1 MEVDGVFRGFVSG
14 FPVVD
19 DAGEDVAVGA
29 VVIGRDE
36 FGDGCERAEGFVEGD
51 FFDGFGGD
59 GVGMIGG
66 DLLIFLQV
74 RRGDLEAVE
83 EQGGAAGV
91 DLVAGDAEQD
101 LADGEL
107 DGGTVFR
114 QGQGEGGAAAA
125 ALERVGDRRAVGVVE
140 VAKGLVAEAAAAAA
154 AAVGEDVAA
163 LVLDGIL
170 WLWIGHVWGPPLPQ
184 GYCAKYSKDV
194 S

>member
-1 MEVDGVFRGFVSG
+1 VEVDGVFRGFVSG

-140 VAKGLVAEAAAAAA
+140 VAKGAR
-154 AAVGEDVAA
+154 G
-163 LVLDGIL
+163 G
-170 WLWIGHVWGPPLPQ
+170 GSGCRS
-184 GYCAKYSKDV
+184 GGRR
-194 S
+194 